1 MLNGYNCSHSVT
13 DICTGK
19 IRILFFQDSYLS
31 RILVH
36 DSCKGCLKSCQMCSA
51 LCIINIITKSKYIL
65 MKLIHILQCYLY
77 FNPVCFPF
85 KINRV
90 MKYFFLTVQIL
101 DKSNDSFRFVIND
114 VLNTSISLIIKH
126 DRQIRIQIRS
136 LMQTALNLFRFEL
149 RLLKDRIIRQK
160 IYRCSRLS
168 RLSDLRK
175 KSIFQFDHRDSS
187 LVPVMMNKS
196 IPADLHIHISRK
208 SIYNRGTYSVKSTTC
223 LICRIIKLTTC
234 MECRINQTSRRY
246 TLLMHIN
253 RNSTTVI

>member
-1 MLNGYNCSHSVT
+1 MLNGYNCCHSVT
-13 DICTGK
+13 DIRTGK
-19 IRILFFQDSYLS
+19 VCILFFQYPNLS
-31 RILVH
+31 CILVH
-36 DSCKGCLKSCQMCSA
+36 DSCKGCLESCQMCSA
-51 LCIINIITKSKYIL
+51 LCVINIITESKYIL
-65 MKLIHILQCYLY
+65 MKLIHILQSNLY
-77 FNPVCFPF
+77 FNSVCFPF
-85 KINRV
+85 EINWV

-101 DKSNDSFRFVIND
+101 DKSNDSFRLMIYN

-126 DRQIRIQIRS
+126 DRQIRIQIS
-136 LMQTALNLFRFEL
+136 CLMQTALNLFRFEL
-149 RLLKDRIIRQK
+149 RLLKDRIIRQE
-160 IYRCSRLS
+160 IYRCSCLS

-175 KSIFQFDHRDSS
+175 KSIFQFDHRNSS

-208 SIYNRGTYSVKSTTC
+208 SIYNRGTNSVKSTTC